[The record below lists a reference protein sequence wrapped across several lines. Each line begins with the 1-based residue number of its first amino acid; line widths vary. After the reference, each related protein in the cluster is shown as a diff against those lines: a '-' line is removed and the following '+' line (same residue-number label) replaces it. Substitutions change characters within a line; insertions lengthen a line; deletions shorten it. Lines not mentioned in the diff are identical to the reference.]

1 MFQVAVILSFPTVL
15 QAFILYYSPREK
27 CYLCCIRFLAAVP
40 RAATGKCGLTNILPV
55 WYPVLLMH
63 PWFIHLHLP
72 LFLTL
77 LRLSTL
83 FPSLHPFFTHPPLL
97 RHLTHS
103 TSPPRS
109 RCKLRG
115 LSSLKALTPVAL
127 IAAAVAPT
135 LAAWMAM
142 NISSGGEEERRVSG
156 GGRGRLGRGA
166 EQVRTE
172 EAHAWTSGMGMGRG
186 RRGGR

>member
-1 MFQVAVILSFPTVL
+1 MKYVSGRSHPVISCCFTGFYFVL
-15 QAFILYYSPREK
+15 RS
-27 CYLCCIRFLAAVP
+27 
-40 RAATGKCGLTNILPV
+40 TGKMLFVLHKVFGCSTSSSHWKMWPHEHIASLVSSSSHASMVYPPPYPSLSNLALSLHSLP
-55 WYPVLLMH
+55 
-63 PWFIHLHLP
+63 
-72 LFLTL
+72 
-77 LRLSTL
+77 
-83 FPSLHPFFTHPPLL
+83 FPSSLFYPPTPPPPPHP
-97 RHLTHS
+97 
-103 TSPPRS
+103 PPRS
-109 RCKLRG
+109 CCKLRG
-115 LSSLKALTPVAL
+115 PSSLKALTPVAL